1 MFSVDRQSFQS
12 LSALALFT
20 FAFLGSEFFF
30 DSRIGLLISA
40 EGVVGAQAMILGASV
55 VGFLAYAPISK
66 LAGGRRAL
74 RAVEAIG
81 AIAALVTIAVAESAL
96 AMQIAGCIGFFLL
109 GSLGAEAHWSM
120 ARAFEGSPSLAKGAG
135 AAYAAGILLQFLSN
149 QFVPAGM
156 ADAAV
161 LCVGIAALA
170 VFAAAGERDDE
181 SAGQKGNRATCEHA
195 GGAVA
200 TESSG
205 QISRQEQSIR
215 ASLVALTKKA
225 RPEQADA
232 GSPDRVGRPNQT
244 ARLEHTTGM
253 QQPDQANRSGQANAS
268 APQQTT
274 PGGAKNAI
282 RAVWLLALV
291 VLLACMFSTL
301 DNVVTLANAQGSI
314 SVETWPRLFLAASG
328 LAAGVLFDIRE
339 RRYMGFIMFAV
350 TVLSTISILAVEAGA
365 SPVIGLI
372 VFYLSSGFFVTFF
385 TTTFLQLAPRM
396 RTPQLWAGMGRAAN
410 NLCAFTVSGVSMML
424 TQSSIAAVMIASLI
438 LFVLVSVAFVGA
450 GLFRLPSTVGERE
463 AIQAGLAAAAA
474 PTLEEVQAE
483 FVSRSGLTPREE
495 EVLRA
500 VTADERPLKQVAD
513 DLGISLRMVQRHL
526 TSIYSKTDTQT
537 RAGLTRAF
545 FGK

>member
-1 MFSVDRQSFQS
+1 MFSVDKQSFQS

-30 DSRIGLLISA
+30 DSRIGLFISA

-55 VGFLAYAPISK
+55 IGFLAYAPISK

-74 RAVEAIG
+74 RAVEAVG
-81 AIAALVTIAVAESAL
+81 AIAALVTIAVVESAL
-96 AMQIAGCIGFFLL
+96 AMQIAGCIAFFLL

-161 LCVGIAALA
+161 LCVGVTALA
-170 VFAAAGERDDE
+170 VFTATGERDEE
-181 SAGQKGNRATCEHA
+181 SAGQKANEPATPK
-195 GGAVA
+195 
-200 TESSG
+200 SS
-205 QISRQEQSIR
+205 
-215 ASLVALTKKA
+215 
-225 RPEQADA
+225 EQAAA
-232 GSPDRVGRPNQT
+232 GS
-244 ARLEHTTGM
+244 
-253 QQPDQANRSGQANAS
+253 
-268 APQQTT
+268 PQQTT
-274 PGGAKNAI
+274 PGGAKTAI
-282 RAVWLLALV
+282 RAVWLLSLV

-424 TQSSIAAVMIASLI
+424 TQSGIAAVMIASLI

-450 GLFRLPSTVGERE
+450 GLFRLPSTVRERE
-463 AIQAGLAAAAA
+463 AIETGLAAAAA
-474 PTLEEVQAE
+474 PTPEEVQAE
-483 FVSRSGLTPREE
+483 FISRSGLTPREE

>member
-30 DSRIGLLISA
+30 DSRIGLFTSA

-66 LAGGRRAL
+66 LAGGQRAL
-74 RAVEAIG
+74 RAVEAVG
-81 AIAALVTIAVAESAL
+81 AIAALVAIAATESAL
-96 AMQIAGCIGFFLL
+96 AMQIAGCIAFFLL

-120 ARAFEGSPSLAKGAG
+120 ARAFEGSSSLAKGAG
-135 AAYAAGILLQFLSN
+135 AAYAAGILLQFASN
-149 QFVPAGM
+149 QFVPGGM
-156 ADAAV
+156 RDAAV
-161 LCVGIAALA
+161 LCIGVTALA
-170 VFAAAGERDDE
+170 VFAAAGEHDGE
-181 SAGQKGNRATCEHA
+181 SAGQKGDGTTGEHA
-195 GGAVA
+195 GGAAA
-200 TESSG
+200 TKPSG
-205 QISRQEQSIR
+205 QITHQEQAGAGCPEQANR
-215 ASLVALTKKA
+215 ASQTAA
-225 RPEQADA
+225 GSSQQIDRPEQAAA
-232 GSPDRVGRPNQT
+232 GFQRQ
-244 ARLEHTTGM
+244 
-253 QQPDQANRSGQANAS
+253 S
-268 APQQTT
+268 A

-410 NLCAFTVSGVSMML
+410 SLCAFTVSGVSMML
-424 TQSSIAAVMIASLI
+424 TQSGIAAVMIASLI

-450 GLFRLPSTVGERE
+450 GLFRLPSTVRERE
-463 AIQAGLAAAAA
+463 AIETGLAAAAA
-474 PTLEEVQAE
+474 PTPEEVQAE
-483 FVSRSGLTPREE
+483 FISRSGLTPREE

-526 TSIYSKTDTQT
+526 TNIYSKTDTQT

>member
-1 MFSVDRQSFQS
+1 MLSVDKQSLQS

-74 RAVEAIG
+74 RAVEAVG

-96 AMQIAGCIGFFLL
+96 AMQIAGCITFFLL

-161 LCVGIAALA
+161 LCVGVAALA
-170 VFAAAGERDDE
+170 VFAAAGEHDGE
-181 SAGQKGNRATCEHA
+181 SAGQAA
-195 GGAVA
+195 AD
-200 TESSG
+200 SSQ
-205 QISRQEQSIR
+205 QI
-215 ASLVALTKKA
+215 
-225 RPEQADA
+225 
-232 GSPDRVGRPNQT
+232 
-244 ARLEHTTGM
+244 
-253 QQPDQANRSGQANAS
+253 
-268 APQQTT
+268 T
-274 PGGAKNAI
+274 PGGAKTAI

-372 VFYLSSGFFVTFF
+372 VFYVSSGFFVTFF

-424 TQSSIAAVMIASLI
+424 TQSGIAAVMIASLI

-474 PTLEEVQAE
+474 PTPEEVQAE
-483 FVSRSGLTPREE
+483 FISRSGLTPREE

-526 TSIYSKTDTQT
+526 TNIYSKTDTQT

>member
-1 MFSVDRQSFQS
+1 MFSVDRKSFQS

-55 VGFLAYAPISK
+55 VGFLSYAPISK

-74 RAVEAIG
+74 RAVEAVG
-81 AIAALVTIAVAESAL
+81 AIAALVTIAAAESAL
-96 AMQIAGCIGFFLL
+96 AMQIAGCITFFLL

-149 QFVPAGM
+149 QFVPAGI
-156 ADAAV
+156 AGAAV
-161 LCVGIAALA
+161 LCVGVAALA
-170 VFAAAGERDDE
+170 VFAAAGECNDE
-181 SAGQKGNRATCEHA
+181 TAGQAA
-195 GGAVA
+195 AD
-200 TESSG
+200 SS
-205 QISRQEQSIR
+205 QQS
-215 ASLVALTKKA
+215 A
-225 RPEQADA
+225 
-232 GSPDRVGRPNQT
+232 
-244 ARLEHTTGM
+244 
-253 QQPDQANRSGQANAS
+253 
-268 APQQTT
+268 
-274 PGGAKNAI
+274 PGGAKTAI

-301 DNVVTLANAQGSI
+301 DNVATLANAQGSI

-328 LAAGVLFDIRE
+328 LAAGVLFDIHE

-372 VFYLSSGFFVTFF
+372 VFYVSSGFFVTFF
-385 TTTFLQLAPRM
+385 TATFLQLAPRM

-424 TQSSIAAVMIASLI
+424 TQSGIAAVMIASLI

-483 FVSRSGLTPREE
+483 FISRSGLTPREE

>member
-1 MFSVDRQSFQS
+1 MFSVDRKSFQS

-55 VGFLAYAPISK
+55 VGFLSYAPISK

-74 RAVEAIG
+74 RAVEAVG
-81 AIAALVTIAVAESAL
+81 AIAALVTIAAAESAL
-96 AMQIAGCIGFFLL
+96 AMQIAGCITFFLL

-149 QFVPAGM
+149 QFVPASM

-161 LCVGIAALA
+161 LCVGVAALA
-170 VFAAAGERDDE
+170 VFAAAGECNDE
-181 SAGQKGNRATCEHA
+181 TAGQAA
-195 GGAVA
+195 AD
-200 TESSG
+200 SS
-205 QISRQEQSIR
+205 QQS
-215 ASLVALTKKA
+215 A
-225 RPEQADA
+225 
-232 GSPDRVGRPNQT
+232 
-244 ARLEHTTGM
+244 
-253 QQPDQANRSGQANAS
+253 
-268 APQQTT
+268 
-274 PGGAKNAI
+274 PGGAKTAI

-339 RRYMGFIMFAV
+339 RRYTGFIMFAV

-372 VFYLSSGFFVTFF
+372 VFYVSSGFFVTFF

-424 TQSSIAAVMIASLI
+424 TQSGIAAVMIASLI
-438 LFVLVSVAFVGA
+438 LLVLVSVAFIGA

-474 PTLEEVQAE
+474 PTPEEVQAE
-483 FVSRSGLTPREE
+483 FISRSGLTPREE

>member
-74 RAVEAIG
+74 RAVEAVG

-96 AMQIAGCIGFFLL
+96 AMQIAGCIAFFLL

-161 LCVGIAALA
+161 LCVGVAALA
-170 VFAAAGERDDE
+170 VFAAAGEHDGE
-181 SAGQKGNRATCEHA
+181 SAGQAA
-195 GGAVA
+195 AD
-200 TESSG
+200 SSQ
-205 QISRQEQSIR
+205 QI
-215 ASLVALTKKA
+215 
-225 RPEQADA
+225 
-232 GSPDRVGRPNQT
+232 
-244 ARLEHTTGM
+244 
-253 QQPDQANRSGQANAS
+253 
-268 APQQTT
+268 T
-274 PGGAKNAI
+274 PGGAKTAI

-372 VFYLSSGFFVTFF
+372 VFYVSSGFFVTFF

-396 RTPQLWAGMGRAAN
+396 HTPQLWAGMGRAAN

-424 TQSSIAAVMIASLI
+424 TQSGIAAVMIASLI
-438 LFVLVSVAFVGA
+438 LFVLVSVAFIGA

-474 PTLEEVQAE
+474 PTLEEVQAR
-483 FVSRSGLTPREE
+483 FISRSGLTPREE

-513 DLGISLRMVQRHL
+513 DLGISLRMVQHHL

>member
-30 DSRIGLLISA
+30 DSQIGLLISA

-74 RAVEAIG
+74 RAVEAVG
-81 AIAALVTIAVAESAL
+81 AIAALVTITVVESAL
-96 AMQIAGCIGFFLL
+96 AMQIAGCIAFFLL
-109 GSLGAEAHWSM
+109 GSLGAGTHWSM

-156 ADAAV
+156 ASAAV
-161 LCVGIAALA
+161 LCVSVAALA
-170 VFAAAGERDDE
+170 VFAAAGERDGE
-181 SAGQKGNRATCEHA
+181 SAGQESDGTTGEHTGGTAATK
-195 GGAVA
+195 
-200 TESSG
+200 SSR
-205 QISRQEQSIR
+205 QITRQEQSIR
-215 ASLVALTKKA
+215 ASLAALTKKA

-232 GSPDRVGRPNQT
+232 GSSR
-244 ARLEHTTGM
+244 
-253 QQPDQANRSGQANAS
+253 QAA
-268 APQQTT
+268 
-274 PGGAKNAI
+274 PGGAKTAI
-282 RAVWLLALV
+282 RAVWLFSLV

-424 TQSSIAAVMIASLI
+424 TQLGIAAVMIASLI

-463 AIQAGLAAAAA
+463 AIRAGLAAAAA

-483 FVSRSGLTPREE
+483 FISRSGLTPREE

-526 TSIYSKTDTQT
+526 TNIYSKTDTQT

>member
-20 FAFLGSEFFF
+20 FVFLGSEFFF

-55 VGFLAYAPISK
+55 VGFLAYALISK

-74 RAVEAIG
+74 RVVEAVG
-81 AIAALVTIAVAESAL
+81 AIATLVTIAVAESAF
-96 AMQIAGCIGFFLL
+96 AMQIAGCIAFFLL

-149 QFVPAGM
+149 RFVPAGM

-161 LCVGIAALA
+161 LCVGVAALA
-170 VFAAAGERDDE
+170 VFAAAGERDGE
-181 SAGQKGNRATCEHA
+181 SAGQAA
-195 GGAVA
+195 AD
-200 TESSG
+200 SS
-205 QISRQEQSIR
+205 QQS
-215 ASLVALTKKA
+215 A
-225 RPEQADA
+225 
-232 GSPDRVGRPNQT
+232 
-244 ARLEHTTGM
+244 
-253 QQPDQANRSGQANAS
+253 
-268 APQQTT
+268 
-274 PGGAKNAI
+274 PGGAKTAI

-328 LAAGVLFDIRE
+328 LAAGALFDIRE

-372 VFYLSSGFFVTFF
+372 VFYVSSGFFVTFF

-424 TQSSIAAVMIASLI
+424 TQSGIAAVMIASLI
-438 LFVLVSVAFVGA
+438 LFVLVSVAFIGA

-474 PTLEEVQAE
+474 PTPEEVQAE
-483 FVSRSGLTPREE
+483 FISRSGLTPREE

>member
-1 MFSVDRQSFQS
+1 MFSVDRKSFQS

-55 VGFLAYAPISK
+55 VGFLSYAPISK

-74 RAVEAIG
+74 RAVEAVG
-81 AIAALVTIAVAESAL
+81 AIAALVTIAAAESAL
-96 AMQIAGCIGFFLL
+96 AMQIAGCITFFLL

-149 QFVPAGM
+149 QFVPASM

-161 LCVGIAALA
+161 LCVGVAALA
-170 VFAAAGERDDE
+170 VFAAAGECNDE
-181 SAGQKGNRATCEHA
+181 TAGQAA
-195 GGAVA
+195 AD
-200 TESSG
+200 SS
-205 QISRQEQSIR
+205 QQS
-215 ASLVALTKKA
+215 A
-225 RPEQADA
+225 
-232 GSPDRVGRPNQT
+232 
-244 ARLEHTTGM
+244 
-253 QQPDQANRSGQANAS
+253 
-268 APQQTT
+268 
-274 PGGAKNAI
+274 PGGAKTAI

-372 VFYLSSGFFVTFF
+372 VFYVSSGFFVTFF

-424 TQSSIAAVMIASLI
+424 TQSGIAAVMIASLI
-438 LFVLVSVAFVGA
+438 LFVLVSVAFIGA

-474 PTLEEVQAE
+474 PTPEEVQAE
-483 FVSRSGLTPREE
+483 FISRSGLTPREE

>member
-1 MFSVDRQSFQS
+1 MFLVDRQSFQS

-55 VGFLAYAPISK
+55 VGFLAYALISK

-74 RAVEAIG
+74 RAVEAVG
-81 AIAALVTIAVAESAL
+81 AIAALVTIAAAESAL
-96 AMQIAGCIGFFLL
+96 AMQIAGCIAFFLL

-149 QFVPAGM
+149 QFVPAGI
-156 ADAAV
+156 AGAAV

-170 VFAAAGERDDE
+170 VFAAAGEHDDE
-181 SAGQKGNRATCEHA
+181 TASQAAADSSQQSA
-195 GGAVA
+195 
-200 TESSG
+200 
-205 QISRQEQSIR
+205 
-215 ASLVALTKKA
+215 
-225 RPEQADA
+225 
-232 GSPDRVGRPNQT
+232 
-244 ARLEHTTGM
+244 
-253 QQPDQANRSGQANAS
+253 
-268 APQQTT
+268 
-274 PGGAKNAI
+274 PGGAKTAI

-328 LAAGVLFDIRE
+328 LAAGALFDIRE

-410 NLCAFTVSGVSMML
+410 NLCAFTVSGVSVML
-424 TQSSIAAVMIASLI
+424 TQSGIAAVMIASLI

-474 PTLEEVQAE
+474 PTPEEVQAE
-483 FVSRSGLTPREE
+483 FISRSGLTPREE

-526 TSIYSKTDTQT
+526 TNIYSKTDTQT

>member
-1 MFSVDRQSFQS
+1 MFSVDRKSFQS

-30 DSRIGLLISA
+30 DSRIGLLISV

-55 VGFLAYAPISK
+55 VGFLSYAPISK

-74 RAVEAIG
+74 RAVEAVG
-81 AIAALVTIAVAESAL
+81 AIAALVTIAAAESAL
-96 AMQIAGCIGFFLL
+96 AMQIAGCITFFLL

-149 QFVPAGM
+149 QFVPASM

-161 LCVGIAALA
+161 LCVGVAALA
-170 VFAAAGERDDE
+170 VFAAAGECNDE
-181 SAGQKGNRATCEHA
+181 TASQAAADSSQQSA
-195 GGAVA
+195 
-200 TESSG
+200 
-205 QISRQEQSIR
+205 
-215 ASLVALTKKA
+215 
-225 RPEQADA
+225 
-232 GSPDRVGRPNQT
+232 
-244 ARLEHTTGM
+244 
-253 QQPDQANRSGQANAS
+253 
-268 APQQTT
+268 
-274 PGGAKNAI
+274 PGGAKTAI

-350 TVLSTISILAVEAGA
+350 TVLSTISILAVEVGA

-372 VFYLSSGFFVTFF
+372 VFYVSSGFFVTFF

-424 TQSSIAAVMIASLI
+424 TQSGIAAVMIASLI
-438 LFVLVSVAFVGA
+438 LFVLVSVAFIGA

-474 PTLEEVQAE
+474 PTPEEVQAE
-483 FVSRSGLTPREE
+483 FISRSGLTPREE

>member
-1 MFSVDRQSFQS
+1 MFSVDRKSFQS

-55 VGFLAYAPISK
+55 VGFLSYAPISK

-74 RAVEAIG
+74 RAVEAVG
-81 AIAALVTIAVAESAL
+81 AIAALVTIAAAESAL
-96 AMQIAGCIGFFLL
+96 AMQIAGCITFFLL

-149 QFVPAGM
+149 QFVPASM

-161 LCVGIAALA
+161 LCVGVAALA
-170 VFAAAGERDDE
+170 VFAAAGECNDE
-181 SAGQKGNRATCEHA
+181 TAGQAA
-195 GGAVA
+195 AD
-200 TESSG
+200 SL
-205 QISRQEQSIR
+205 QQS
-215 ASLVALTKKA
+215 A
-225 RPEQADA
+225 
-232 GSPDRVGRPNQT
+232 
-244 ARLEHTTGM
+244 
-253 QQPDQANRSGQANAS
+253 
-268 APQQTT
+268 
-274 PGGAKNAI
+274 PGGAKTAI

-372 VFYLSSGFFVTFF
+372 VFYVSSGFFVTFF

-424 TQSSIAAVMIASLI
+424 TQSGIAAVMIASLI
-438 LFVLVSVAFVGA
+438 LFVLVSVAFIGA

-474 PTLEEVQAE
+474 PTPEEVQAE
-483 FVSRSGLTPREE
+483 FISRSGLTPREE

>member
-1 MFSVDRQSFQS
+1 M
-12 LSALALFT
+12 T
-20 FAFLGSEFFF
+20 
-30 DSRIGLLISA
+30 
-40 EGVVGAQAMILGASV
+40 
-55 VGFLAYAPISK
+55 SK
-66 LAGGRRAL
+66 
-74 RAVEAIG
+74 
-81 AIAALVTIAVAESAL
+81 
-96 AMQIAGCIGFFLL
+96 
-109 GSLGAEAHWSM
+109 
-120 ARAFEGSPSLAKGAG
+120 P
-135 AAYAAGILLQFLSN
+135 
-149 QFVPAGM
+149 
-156 ADAAV
+156 
-161 LCVGIAALA
+161 
-170 VFAAAGERDDE
+170 
-181 SAGQKGNRATCEHA
+181 
-195 GGAVA
+195 
-200 TESSG
+200 SG
-205 QISRQEQSIR
+205 QITDQEQATRLDKIR
-215 ASLVALTKKA
+215 LERAN
-225 RPEQADA
+225 A
-232 GSPDRVGRPNQT
+232 GS
-244 ARLEHTTGM
+244 
-253 QQPDQANRSGQANAS
+253 PDQANRPSTAAANSPRQS
-268 APQQTT
+268 A
-274 PGGAKNAI
+274 PGGAKTAI

-328 LAAGVLFDIRE
+328 LAAGALFDIRE

-410 NLCAFTVSGVSMML
+410 NLCAFTVSGASMML
-424 TQSSIAAVMIASLI
+424 TQSGIAAVMIASLI

-463 AIQAGLAAAAA
+463 AIEAGLAAAAA
-474 PTLEEVQAE
+474 PTLEEIQAE
-483 FVSRSGLTPREE
+483 FITRSGLTPREE

-526 TSIYSKTDTQT
+526 TNIYSKTDTQT

>member
-1 MFSVDRQSFQS
+1 
-12 LSALALFT
+12 
-20 FAFLGSEFFF
+20 
-30 DSRIGLLISA
+30 
-40 EGVVGAQAMILGASV
+40 
-55 VGFLAYAPISK
+55 
-66 LAGGRRAL
+66 
-74 RAVEAIG
+74 
-81 AIAALVTIAVAESAL
+81 
-96 AMQIAGCIGFFLL
+96 MQIAGCIAFFLL

-156 ADAAV
+156 AGAAV
-161 LCVGIAALA
+161 LCVGVAALA
-170 VFAAAGERDDE
+170 VFAAAGERDGE
-181 SAGQKGNRATCEHA
+181 SAGQKSDGTAGEHA
-195 GGAVA
+195 GGTAA
-200 TESSG
+200 TKSSRR
-205 QISRQEQSIR
+205 ITRQEQSIR
-215 ASLVALTKKA
+215 ASLAALTKTG
-225 RPEQADA
+225 RSEQAAAD
-232 GSPDRVGRPNQT
+232 SS
-244 ARLEHTTGM
+244 
-253 QQPDQANRSGQANAS
+253 QQS
-268 APQQTT
+268 A
-274 PGGAKNAI
+274 PGGAKTAI

-372 VFYLSSGFFVTFF
+372 VFYVSSGFFVAFF

-396 RTPQLWAGMGRAAN
+396 HTPQLWAGMGRAAN

-424 TQSSIAAVMIASLI
+424 TQSGIAAVMIASLI

-463 AIQAGLAAAAA
+463 AIQAGLVAAAA

-483 FVSRSGLTPREE
+483 FISQSGLTPREE

-513 DLGISLRMVQRHL
+513 DLGVSLRMVQRHL

>member
-30 DSRIGLLISA
+30 DSQIGLFISA

-74 RAVEAIG
+74 RAVEAVG
-81 AIAALVTIAVAESAL
+81 AIAALVTITVAESAL
-96 AMQIAGCIGFFLL
+96 AMQITGCIAFFLL

-161 LCVGIAALA
+161 LCVGVAALA
-170 VFAAAGERDDE
+170 VFAAAGERDGE
-181 SAGQKGNRATCEHA
+181 SAGQKCDKTPGEHA
-195 GGAVA
+195 GGPVA
-200 TESSG
+200 PESSG
-205 QISRQEQSIR
+205 RI
-215 ASLVALTKKA
+215 T

-232 GSPDRVGRPNQT
+232 GSSRQAAPDSVKT
-244 ARLEHTTGM
+244 ATC
-253 QQPDQANRSGQANAS
+253 
-268 APQQTT
+268 
-274 PGGAKNAI
+274 
-282 RAVWLLALV
+282 AVWLLALV

-328 LAAGVLFDIRE
+328 LAAGALFDIRE

-385 TTTFLQLAPRM
+385 TTTFLQLAPHM

-424 TQSSIAAVMIASLI
+424 TQSGIAAVMIASLI

-450 GLFRLPSTVGERE
+450 ELFRLPSTVGERE
-463 AIQAGLAAAAA
+463 AIKAGLAAAAA
-474 PTLEEVQAE
+474 PTLEEMQAE
-483 FVSRSGLTPREE
+483 FISRSGLTPREE

-526 TSIYSKTDTQT
+526 TCIYSKTDTQT

>member
-30 DSRIGLLISA
+30 DSRIGLIVSA

-55 VGFLAYAPISK
+55 VGFLAYALISK

-74 RAVEAIG
+74 RAIEAAG
-81 AIAALVTIAVAESAL
+81 AIAALVSIALTENAF
-96 AMQIAGCIGFFLL
+96 AMQIAGCIAFFLL

-161 LCVGIAALA
+161 LCVGVAALA
-170 VFAAAGERDDE
+170 VFAAAGEQSCE
-181 SAGQKGNRATCEHA
+181 SAGQKQQAT
-195 GGAVA
+195 
-200 TESSG
+200 
-205 QISRQEQSIR
+205 
-215 ASLVALTKKA
+215 
-225 RPEQADA
+225 
-232 GSPDRVGRPNQT
+232 PD
-244 ARLEHTTGM
+244 
-253 QQPDQANRSGQANAS
+253 
-268 APQQTT
+268 
-274 PGGAKNAI
+274 GAKPAI

-424 TQSSIAAVMIASLI
+424 TQSGIAAVMIASLI
-438 LFVLVSVAFVGA
+438 LFVLVSAAFVGA

-463 AIQAGLAAAAA
+463 AIKAGLAAAAA
-474 PTLEEVQAE
+474 PTLEEMQAE
-483 FVSRSGLTPREE
+483 FISRSGLTPREE

>member
-1 MFSVDRQSFQS
+1 
-12 LSALALFT
+12 
-20 FAFLGSEFFF
+20 
-30 DSRIGLLISA
+30 
-40 EGVVGAQAMILGASV
+40 
-55 VGFLAYAPISK
+55 
-66 LAGGRRAL
+66 
-74 RAVEAIG
+74 
-81 AIAALVTIAVAESAL
+81 
-96 AMQIAGCIGFFLL
+96 
-109 GSLGAEAHWSM
+109 
-120 ARAFEGSPSLAKGAG
+120 
-135 AAYAAGILLQFLSN
+135 
-149 QFVPAGM
+149 
-156 ADAAV
+156 
-161 LCVGIAALA
+161 
-170 VFAAAGERDDE
+170 
-181 SAGQKGNRATCEHA
+181 
-195 GGAVA
+195 
-200 TESSG
+200 
-205 QISRQEQSIR
+205 
-215 ASLVALTKKA
+215 
-225 RPEQADA
+225 
-232 GSPDRVGRPNQT
+232 
-244 ARLEHTTGM
+244 
-253 QQPDQANRSGQANAS
+253 
-268 APQQTT
+268 
-274 PGGAKNAI
+274 
-282 RAVWLLALV
+282 
-291 VLLACMFSTL
+291 MFSTL

-314 SVETWPRLFLAASG
+314 SVETWPRLFLATSG

-372 VFYLSSGFFVTFF
+372 VFYVSSGFFVTFF

-424 TQSSIAAVMIASLI
+424 TQSGIAAVMIASLI

-483 FVSRSGLTPREE
+483 FISRSGLTPREE

>member
-1 MFSVDRQSFQS
+1 MFSVDKQSLQS

-74 RAVEAIG
+74 RAVEAVG

-96 AMQIAGCIGFFLL
+96 AMQIAGCITFFLL

-161 LCVGIAALA
+161 LCVGVAALA
-170 VFAAAGERDDE
+170 VFAAAGEHDGE
-181 SAGQKGNRATCEHA
+181 SAGQAA
-195 GGAVA
+195 AD
-200 TESSG
+200 SSQ
-205 QISRQEQSIR
+205 QI
-215 ASLVALTKKA
+215 
-225 RPEQADA
+225 
-232 GSPDRVGRPNQT
+232 
-244 ARLEHTTGM
+244 
-253 QQPDQANRSGQANAS
+253 
-268 APQQTT
+268 T
-274 PGGAKNAI
+274 PGGAKTAI

-372 VFYLSSGFFVTFF
+372 VFYVSSGFFVTFF

-424 TQSSIAAVMIASLI
+424 TQSGIAAVMIASLI

-474 PTLEEVQAE
+474 PTPEEVQAE
-483 FVSRSGLTPREE
+483 FISRSGLTPREE

>member
-1 MFSVDRQSFQS
+1 MFSADRQSFQS

-30 DSRIGLLISA
+30 DSRIGLFISA

-74 RAVEAIG
+74 RAVEAVG
-81 AIAALVTIAVAESAL
+81 AIAALVTIAVAESAF
-96 AMQIAGCIGFFLL
+96 AMQIAGCIAFFLL
-109 GSLGAEAHWSM
+109 GSLGTEAHWSM

-156 ADAAV
+156 VDAAV
-161 LCVGIAALA
+161 LCVGVAALA
-170 VFAAAGERDDE
+170 VLAAAGECNDE
-181 SAGQKGNRATCEHA
+181 TAGQAA
-195 GGAVA
+195 AD
-200 TESSG
+200 SS
-205 QISRQEQSIR
+205 QQS
-215 ASLVALTKKA
+215 A
-225 RPEQADA
+225 
-232 GSPDRVGRPNQT
+232 
-244 ARLEHTTGM
+244 
-253 QQPDQANRSGQANAS
+253 
-268 APQQTT
+268 
-274 PGGAKNAI
+274 PGGAKTAI

-372 VFYLSSGFFVTFF
+372 VFYVSSGFFVTFF

-424 TQSSIAAVMIASLI
+424 TQSGIAAVMIASLI
-438 LFVLVSVAFVGA
+438 LFVLVSVAFIGA

-474 PTLEEVQAE
+474 PTPEEVQAE
-483 FVSRSGLTPREE
+483 FISRSGLTPREE

>member
-1 MFSVDRQSFQS
+1 MFSVDRKSFQS

-55 VGFLAYAPISK
+55 VGFLSYAPISK

-74 RAVEAIG
+74 RAVEAVG
-81 AIAALVTIAVAESAL
+81 AIAALVTIAAAESAL
-96 AMQIAGCIGFFLL
+96 AMQIAGCITFFLL
-109 GSLGAEAHWSM
+109 GSLGAEANWSM

-149 QFVPAGM
+149 QFVPASM

-161 LCVGIAALA
+161 LCVGVATLA
-170 VFAAAGERDDE
+170 VFAAAGECNDE
-181 SAGQKGNRATCEHA
+181 TAGQAA
-195 GGAVA
+195 AD
-200 TESSG
+200 SS
-205 QISRQEQSIR
+205 QQS
-215 ASLVALTKKA
+215 A
-225 RPEQADA
+225 
-232 GSPDRVGRPNQT
+232 
-244 ARLEHTTGM
+244 
-253 QQPDQANRSGQANAS
+253 
-268 APQQTT
+268 
-274 PGGAKNAI
+274 PGGAKTAI

-372 VFYLSSGFFVTFF
+372 VFYVSSGFFVTFF

-424 TQSSIAAVMIASLI
+424 TQSGIAAVMIASLI
-438 LFVLVSVAFVGA
+438 LFVLVSVAFIGA

-474 PTLEEVQAE
+474 PTPEEVQAE
-483 FVSRSGLTPREE
+483 FISRSGLTPREE

>member
-1 MFSVDRQSFQS
+1 MFSVDRKSFQS

-55 VGFLAYAPISK
+55 VGFLSYAPISK

-74 RAVEAIG
+74 RAVEAVG
-81 AIAALVTIAVAESAL
+81 AIAALVTIAAAESAL
-96 AMQIAGCIGFFLL
+96 AMQIAGCITFFLL

-149 QFVPAGM
+149 QFVPASM

-161 LCVGIAALA
+161 LCVGVAALA
-170 VFAAAGERDDE
+170 VFAAAGECNDE
-181 SAGQKGNRATCEHA
+181 TAGQAA
-195 GGAVA
+195 AD
-200 TESSG
+200 SS
-205 QISRQEQSIR
+205 QQS
-215 ASLVALTKKA
+215 A
-225 RPEQADA
+225 
-232 GSPDRVGRPNQT
+232 
-244 ARLEHTTGM
+244 
-253 QQPDQANRSGQANAS
+253 
-268 APQQTT
+268 
-274 PGGAKNAI
+274 PGGAKTAI

-339 RRYMGFIMFAV
+339 RRYTGFIMFAV

-372 VFYLSSGFFVTFF
+372 VFYVSSGFFVTFF

-424 TQSSIAAVMIASLI
+424 TQSGIAAVMIASLI

-474 PTLEEVQAE
+474 PTPEEVQAE
-483 FVSRSGLTPREE
+483 FISRSGLTPREE

>member
-1 MFSVDRQSFQS
+1 MFSVDKQSFQS

-30 DSRIGLLISA
+30 DSRIGLFISA
-40 EGVVGAQAMILGASV
+40 EGVVGAQAMILGTSV
-55 VGFLAYAPISK
+55 IGFLAYALISK

-74 RAVEAIG
+74 RTVEAAG
-81 AIAALVTIAVAESAL
+81 AIAALLTIAVAESAI
-96 AMQIAGCIGFFLL
+96 AMQIAGCIAFFLL

-161 LCVGIAALA
+161 LCVGVTALA
-170 VFAAAGERDDE
+170 VFTATGERDEE
-181 SAGQKGNRATCEHA
+181 SAGQKANEPATPK
-195 GGAVA
+195 
-200 TESSG
+200 SS
-205 QISRQEQSIR
+205 
-215 ASLVALTKKA
+215 
-225 RPEQADA
+225 EQAAA
-232 GSPDRVGRPNQT
+232 GS
-244 ARLEHTTGM
+244 
-253 QQPDQANRSGQANAS
+253 
-268 APQQTT
+268 PQQTT

-424 TQSSIAAVMIASLI
+424 TQSGIAAVMIASLI

-450 GLFRLPSTVGERE
+450 GLFRLPSTVRERE
-463 AIQAGLAAAAA
+463 AIETGLAAAAA
-474 PTLEEVQAE
+474 PTPEEVQAE
-483 FVSRSGLTPREE
+483 FISRSGLTPREE

-526 TSIYSKTDTQT
+526 TNIYSKTDTQT

>member
-74 RAVEAIG
+74 RAVEAVG

-96 AMQIAGCIGFFLL
+96 AMQIAGCIAFFLL

-161 LCVGIAALA
+161 LCVGVAALA

-181 SAGQKGNRATCEHA
+181 SAGQAA
-195 GGAVA
+195 AD
-200 TESSG
+200 SS
-205 QISRQEQSIR
+205 QQS
-215 ASLVALTKKA
+215 A
-225 RPEQADA
+225 
-232 GSPDRVGRPNQT
+232 
-244 ARLEHTTGM
+244 
-253 QQPDQANRSGQANAS
+253 
-268 APQQTT
+268 
-274 PGGAKNAI
+274 PGGAKTAI

-372 VFYLSSGFFVTFF
+372 VFYVSSGFFVTFF

-424 TQSSIAAVMIASLI
+424 TQSGIAAVMIASLI
-438 LFVLVSVAFVGA
+438 LFVLVSVAFIGA

-474 PTLEEVQAE
+474 PTPEEVQAE
-483 FVSRSGLTPREE
+483 FISRSGLTPREE

-526 TSIYSKTDTQT
+526 TSIYSKTNTQT

>member
-30 DSRIGLLISA
+30 DSQIGLFISA

-66 LAGGRRAL
+66 LAGARRAL
-74 RAVEAIG
+74 RAVEAVG
-81 AIAALVTIAVAESAL
+81 AITALVTIAAAESAL
-96 AMQIAGCIGFFLL
+96 AMQIAGCIAFFLL

-120 ARAFEGSPSLAKGAG
+120 AHAFEGSPSLAKGAG
-135 AAYAAGILLQFLSN
+135 AAYAVGILLQFLSN

-161 LCVGIAALA
+161 LCVGVAALA
-170 VFAAAGERDDE
+170 VFAAAGECGE
-181 SAGQKGNRATCEHA
+181 ETAGQKSDGTTGEHA
-195 GGAVA
+195 GGPVA

-205 QISRQEQSIR
+205 QITRQEQSIR
-215 ASLVALTKKA
+215 TSLAALTKMG
-225 RPEQADA
+225 RPEQAAAD
-232 GSPDRVGRPNQT
+232 S
-244 ARLEHTTGM
+244 
-253 QQPDQANRSGQANAS
+253 
-268 APQQTT
+268 PQQSA
-274 PGGAKNAI
+274 PGGAKTAI

-483 FVSRSGLTPREE
+483 FISRSGLTPREE

>member
-55 VGFLAYAPISK
+55 VGFLAYALMAK
-66 LAGGRRAL
+66 VAGGRRAL
-74 RAVEAIG
+74 RAVEAVG
-81 AIAALVTIAVAESAL
+81 AIAALVTIAATESAL
-96 AMQIAGCIGFFLL
+96 AMQIAGCIAFFLL

-120 ARAFEGSPSLAKGAG
+120 ARTFEGSPSLAKGAG

-149 QFVPAGM
+149 QFVPAGI

-161 LCVGIAALA
+161 LCVGVAALA

-181 SAGQKGNRATCEHA
+181 IAGQKGDTTTGEHA
-195 GGAVA
+195 GGTAA
-200 TESSG
+200 TKSSG
-205 QISRQEQSIR
+205 QITRQEQSIR
-215 ASLVALTKKA
+215 ASLAALTKKA
-225 RPEQADA
+225 HPEQTDT
-232 GSPDRVGRPNQT
+232 GS
-244 ARLEHTTGM
+244 
-253 QQPDQANRSGQANAS
+253 QQS
-268 APQQTT
+268 A
-274 PGGAKNAI
+274 PGGAKTAI

-328 LAAGVLFDIRE
+328 LAAGMLFDIRE

-372 VFYLSSGFFVTFF
+372 VFYVSSGFFVTFF

-483 FVSRSGLTPREE
+483 FISRNGLTPREE

>member
-30 DSRIGLLISA
+30 DSRIGLFISA

-74 RAVEAIG
+74 RAAEAVG

-96 AMQIAGCIGFFLL
+96 AMQITGCIAFFLL
-109 GSLGAEAHWSM
+109 GNLGAEAHWGM
-120 ARAFEGSPSLAKGAG
+120 AHAFEGSPSLAKGAG

-161 LCVGIAALA
+161 LCVGVAALA
-170 VFAAAGERDDE
+170 VFAAAGERDGE
-181 SAGQKGNRATCEHA
+181 SAGQKCDKTPGEHA
-195 GGAVA
+195 GGPVA
-200 TESSG
+200 PESSER
-205 QISRQEQSIR
+205 I
-215 ASLVALTKKA
+215 T

-232 GSPDRVGRPNQT
+232 GSSRQAAPDSAKT
-244 ARLEHTTGM
+244 ATC
-253 QQPDQANRSGQANAS
+253 
-268 APQQTT
+268 
-274 PGGAKNAI
+274 
-282 RAVWLLALV
+282 AVWLLALV

-328 LAAGVLFDIRE
+328 LAAGALFDIRE

-424 TQSSIAAVMIASLI
+424 TQSGIAAVMIASLI

-483 FVSRSGLTPREE
+483 FISRSGLTPREE

>member
-1 MFSVDRQSFQS
+1 
-12 LSALALFT
+12 
-20 FAFLGSEFFF
+20 
-30 DSRIGLLISA
+30 
-40 EGVVGAQAMILGASV
+40 
-55 VGFLAYAPISK
+55 
-66 LAGGRRAL
+66 
-74 RAVEAIG
+74 
-81 AIAALVTIAVAESAL
+81 
-96 AMQIAGCIGFFLL
+96 
-109 GSLGAEAHWSM
+109 M

-156 ADAAV
+156 ANAAV
-161 LCVGIAALA
+161 LCVGVAALA
-170 VFAAAGERDDE
+170 AFAAAGERDGE
-181 SAGQKGNRATCEHA
+181 SAGQAA
-195 GGAVA
+195 AD
-200 TESSG
+200 SS
-205 QISRQEQSIR
+205 Q
-215 ASLVALTKKA
+215 
-225 RPEQADA
+225 QAA
-232 GSPDRVGRPNQT
+232 
-244 ARLEHTTGM
+244 
-253 QQPDQANRSGQANAS
+253 
-268 APQQTT
+268 
-274 PGGAKNAI
+274 PGGAKTAI

-424 TQSSIAAVMIASLI
+424 TQSGIATVMIASLI

-474 PTLEEVQAE
+474 PTPEEVQAE
-483 FVSRSGLTPREE
+483 FISRSGLTPREE

-526 TSIYSKTDTQT
+526 TNIYSKTDTQT

>member
-12 LSALALFT
+12 LFALALFT

-30 DSRIGLLISA
+30 DSRIGLFISA

-55 VGFLAYAPISK
+55 IGFLAYALMAK
-66 LAGGRRAL
+66 MAGGRRAL
-74 RAVEAIG
+74 RATEAVG
-81 AIAALVTIAVAESAL
+81 AIAALVTIAAAENAL
-96 AMQIAGCIGFFLL
+96 AMQIAGCIAFFLL

-149 QFVPAGM
+149 QFVPAGI

-161 LCVGIAALA
+161 LCIGVAALA
-170 VFAAAGERDDE
+170 VFAAAGERDSE
-181 SAGQKGNRATCEHA
+181 SAGQKCDKTPGEHA
-195 GGAVA
+195 GGPVA
-200 TESSG
+200 PESSG
-205 QISRQEQSIR
+205 RI
-215 ASLVALTKKA
+215 T

-232 GSPDRVGRPNQT
+232 GSSRQATPDS
-244 ARLEHTTGM
+244 AKTT
-253 QQPDQANRSGQANAS
+253 
-268 APQQTT
+268 TC
-274 PGGAKNAI
+274 
-282 RAVWLLALV
+282 AVWLLALV

-424 TQSSIAAVMIASLI
+424 TQSGIAAVMIVSLI

-450 GLFRLPSTVGERE
+450 GLFRLPSTDGERK

-474 PTLEEVQAE
+474 PTPEEMQAE
-483 FVSRSGLTPREE
+483 FISRSGLTPREE

-526 TSIYSKTDTQT
+526 TNIYSKTDTQT

>member
-1 MFSVDRQSFQS
+1 MFSVDRKSFQS

-66 LAGGRRAL
+66 LAGGRCAL
-74 RAVEAIG
+74 RAVEAVG
-81 AIAALVTIAVAESAL
+81 AIAALVTIAVAESTL
-96 AMQIAGCIGFFLL
+96 AMQIAGCIAFFLL

-149 QFVPAGM
+149 QFVPASM

-161 LCVGIAALA
+161 LCVGVAALA
-170 VFAAAGERDDE
+170 VFAAAGECNDE
-181 SAGQKGNRATCEHA
+181 
-195 GGAVA
+195 
-200 TESSG
+200 
-205 QISRQEQSIR
+205 
-215 ASLVALTKKA
+215 
-225 RPEQADA
+225 
-232 GSPDRVGRPNQT
+232 
-244 ARLEHTTGM
+244 TTGQAAADSS
-253 QQPDQANRSGQANAS
+253 QQS
-268 APQQTT
+268 A
-274 PGGAKNAI
+274 PGGAKTAI

-372 VFYLSSGFFVTFF
+372 VFYVSSGFFVTFF

-424 TQSSIAAVMIASLI
+424 TQSGIAAVMIASLI
-438 LFVLVSVAFVGA
+438 LFVLVSVAFIGA

-474 PTLEEVQAE
+474 PTPEEVQAE
-483 FVSRSGLTPREE
+483 FISRSGLTPREE

>member
-1 MFSVDRQSFQS
+1 MFSVDRKSFQS

-55 VGFLAYAPISK
+55 VGFLSYAPISK

-74 RAVEAIG
+74 RAVEAVG
-81 AIAALVTIAVAESAL
+81 AIAALVTIAAAESAL
-96 AMQIAGCIGFFLL
+96 AMQIAGCITFFLL

-149 QFVPAGM
+149 QFVPASM

-161 LCVGIAALA
+161 LCVGVAALA
-170 VFAAAGERDDE
+170 VFAAAGECNDE
-181 SAGQKGNRATCEHA
+181 TAGQAA
-195 GGAVA
+195 AD
-200 TESSG
+200 SS
-205 QISRQEQSIR
+205 QQS
-215 ASLVALTKKA
+215 A
-225 RPEQADA
+225 
-232 GSPDRVGRPNQT
+232 
-244 ARLEHTTGM
+244 
-253 QQPDQANRSGQANAS
+253 
-268 APQQTT
+268 
-274 PGGAKNAI
+274 PGGAKTAI

-339 RRYMGFIMFAV
+339 RRYTGFIMFAV

-372 VFYLSSGFFVTFF
+372 VFYVSSGFFVTFF

-424 TQSSIAAVMIASLI
+424 TQSGIAAVMIASLI
-438 LFVLVSVAFVGA
+438 LFVLVSVAFIGA

-474 PTLEEVQAE
+474 PTPEEVQAE
-483 FVSRSGLTPREE
+483 FISRSGLTPREE

-526 TSIYSKTDTQT
+526 TSIYSKTDTPT

>member
-1 MFSVDRQSFQS
+1 MFSVDKQSLQS

-74 RAVEAIG
+74 RAVEAVG

-96 AMQIAGCIGFFLL
+96 AMQIAGCITFFLL

-161 LCVGIAALA
+161 LCVGVAALA
-170 VFAAAGERDDE
+170 VFAAAGEHDGE
-181 SAGQKGNRATCEHA
+181 SAGQAA
-195 GGAVA
+195 AD
-200 TESSG
+200 SS
-205 QISRQEQSIR
+205 QQS
-215 ASLVALTKKA
+215 A
-225 RPEQADA
+225 
-232 GSPDRVGRPNQT
+232 
-244 ARLEHTTGM
+244 
-253 QQPDQANRSGQANAS
+253 
-268 APQQTT
+268 
-274 PGGAKNAI
+274 PGGAKTAI

-328 LAAGVLFDIRE
+328 LAAGMLFDIRE

-396 RTPQLWAGMGRAAN
+396 HTPQLWAGMGRAAN

-424 TQSSIAAVMIASLI
+424 TQSGIAAVMIASLI

-483 FVSRSGLTPREE
+483 FISRSGLTPREE

-500 VTADERPLKQVAD
+500 VTADERPLKKVAD

>member
-30 DSRIGLLISA
+30 DSRIGLFISA

-55 VGFLAYAPISK
+55 VGFLAYALISK

-74 RAVEAIG
+74 RAVEAAG
-81 AIAALVTIAVAESAL
+81 AIAALVSIALTENAF
-96 AMQIAGCIGFFLL
+96 AMQIAGCIAFFLL

-120 ARAFEGSPSLAKGAG
+120 ARVFEGSPSLAKGAG
-135 AAYAAGILLQFLSN
+135 AAYAAGILLQFASN

-156 ADAAV
+156 TDAAV
-161 LCVGIAALA
+161 LCVGVAALA
-170 VFAAAGERDDE
+170 VFAAAGERNGE
-181 SAGQKGNRATCEHA
+181 SAGQKAGEPATPK
-195 GGAVA
+195 
-200 TESSG
+200 SS
-205 QISRQEQSIR
+205 
-215 ASLVALTKKA
+215 
-225 RPEQADA
+225 EQAAAD
-232 GSPDRVGRPNQT
+232 P
-244 ARLEHTTGM
+244 
-253 QQPDQANRSGQANAS
+253 
-268 APQQTT
+268 PQQTA
-274 PGGAKNAI
+274 PGGAKTAI
-282 RAVWLLALV
+282 RAVWFLALV

-424 TQSSIAAVMIASLI
+424 TQSGIAAVMIASLI

-463 AIQAGLAAAAA
+463 VIQAGLAAAAA
-474 PTLEEVQAE
+474 PTLEEMQAE
-483 FVSRSGLTPREE
+483 FISRSGLTPREE

-526 TSIYSKTDTQT
+526 TNIYSKTDTQT

>member
-55 VGFLAYAPISK
+55 IGFLAYAPISK
-66 LAGGRRAL
+66 LARGRRAL
-74 RAVEAIG
+74 RAVEAVG
-81 AIAALVTIAVAESAL
+81 AIAALVAIAATESAL
-96 AMQIAGCIGFFLL
+96 AMQIAGCIAFFLL

-135 AAYAAGILLQFLSN
+135 AAYAAGILLQFASN
-149 QFVPAGM
+149 QFVPGGM

-170 VFAAAGERDDE
+170 VFAAAGERDGE
-181 SAGQKGNRATCEHA
+181 TAGQKGDGITGEHA

-200 TESSG
+200 AKPSG
-205 QISRQEQSIR
+205 QITHQEQANAGSPQQIDC
-215 ASLVALTKKA
+215 
-225 RPEQADA
+225 PEQAAA
-232 GSPDRVGRPNQT
+232 GFPRQ
-244 ARLEHTTGM
+244 
-253 QQPDQANRSGQANAS
+253 S
-268 APQQTT
+268 A
-274 PGGAKNAI
+274 PGGAKTAI

-328 LAAGVLFDIRE
+328 LAAGALFDIRE
-339 RRYMGFIMFAV
+339 RRYMGFVMFAV
-350 TVLSTISILAVEAGA
+350 TVLSTISILAVEVGA
-365 SPVIGLI
+365 SPEIGLI

-424 TQSSIAAVMIASLI
+424 TQSGIAAVMIASLI

-463 AIQAGLAAAAA
+463 AIRAGLAAAAA
-474 PTLEEVQAE
+474 PTLEETQAE
-483 FVSRSGLTPREE
+483 FISRGGLTPREE

-526 TSIYSKTDTQT
+526 TNIYSKTNTQT

>member
-30 DSRIGLLISA
+30 DSRIGLFISA

-74 RAVEAIG
+74 RAVEAVG
-81 AIAALVTIAVAESAL
+81 AIAALVTITVAESAL
-96 AMQIAGCIGFFLL
+96 AMQITGCIAFFLL
-109 GSLGAEAHWSM
+109 GSLSAEAHWSM

-161 LCVGIAALA
+161 LCVGVAALA
-170 VFAAAGERDDE
+170 VFAAAGERDGE
-181 SAGQKGNRATCEHA
+181 SAGQKCDKTPGKHA
-195 GGAVA
+195 GGPVA
-200 TESSG
+200 PESSG
-205 QISRQEQSIR
+205 RITRQEQSIR
-215 ASLVALTKKA
+215 ASLAALTKKA

-232 GSPDRVGRPNQT
+232 GSSRQAAPDSAKT
-244 ARLEHTTGM
+244 ATC
-253 QQPDQANRSGQANAS
+253 
-268 APQQTT
+268 
-274 PGGAKNAI
+274 
-282 RAVWLLALV
+282 AVWLLALV

-328 LAAGVLFDIRE
+328 LAAGALFDIRE

-385 TTTFLQLAPRM
+385 TTTFLQLAPHM

-424 TQSSIAAVMIASLI
+424 TQSGIAAVMIASLI

-463 AIQAGLAAAAA
+463 AIKAGLAAAAA
-474 PTLEEVQAE
+474 PTLEEMQAE
-483 FVSRSGLTPREE
+483 FISRSGLTPREE

-500 VTADERPLKQVAD
+500 VAADERPLKQVAD

-526 TSIYSKTDTQT
+526 TNIYSKTDTQT

>member
-30 DSRIGLLISA
+30 DSRIGLFISA

-74 RAVEAIG
+74 RAAEAVG

-96 AMQIAGCIGFFLL
+96 AMQITGCIAFFLL
-109 GSLGAEAHWSM
+109 GNLGAEAHWGM
-120 ARAFEGSPSLAKGAG
+120 AHAFEGSPSLAKGAG

-161 LCVGIAALA
+161 LCVGVAALA
-170 VFAAAGERDDE
+170 VFAAAGERDGE
-181 SAGQKGNRATCEHA
+181 SAGQKCDKTPGEHA
-195 GGAVA
+195 GGPVA
-200 TESSG
+200 PESSER
-205 QISRQEQSIR
+205 I
-215 ASLVALTKKA
+215 T

-232 GSPDRVGRPNQT
+232 GSSRQAAPDSAKT
-244 ARLEHTTGM
+244 ATC
-253 QQPDQANRSGQANAS
+253 
-268 APQQTT
+268 
-274 PGGAKNAI
+274 
-282 RAVWLLALV
+282 AVWLLALV

-328 LAAGVLFDIRE
+328 LAAGALFDIRE

-424 TQSSIAAVMIASLI
+424 TQSGIAAVMIASLI
-438 LFVLVSVAFVGA
+438 LFVLVSVAFIGA

-474 PTLEEVQAE
+474 PTPEEVQAE
-483 FVSRSGLTPREE
+483 FISRSGLTPREE

>member
-30 DSRIGLLISA
+30 DSRIGLFISA

-55 VGFLAYAPISK
+55 VGFLAYALISK
-66 LAGGRRAL
+66 LAGGRRAP
-74 RAVEAIG
+74 RAIEAVG
-81 AIAALVTIAVAESAL
+81 AIAALITIAATESSL
-96 AMQIAGCIGFFLL
+96 AMQIAGCIAFFLL

-120 ARAFEGSPSLAKGAG
+120 ARAFEGSSSLAKGAG
-135 AAYAAGILLQFLSN
+135 AAYAAGILLQFASN

-156 ADAAV
+156 ASAAM
-161 LCVGIAALA
+161 LCVGVAALA
-170 VFAAAGERDDE
+170 VFAAAGEQGCVT
-181 SAGQKGNRATCEHA
+181 AGQK
-195 GGAVA
+195 
-200 TESSG
+200 
-205 QISRQEQSIR
+205 Q
-215 ASLVALTKKA
+215 
-225 RPEQADA
+225 
-232 GSPDRVGRPNQT
+232 
-244 ARLEHTTGM
+244 
-253 QQPDQANRSGQANAS
+253 QANADPSRQTAPDS
-268 APQQTT
+268 AKPT
-274 PGGAKNAI
+274 I

-328 LAAGVLFDIRE
+328 LAAGALFDIRE

-424 TQSSIAAVMIASLI
+424 TQSGIAAVMIASLI

-474 PTLEEVQAE
+474 PTLEEMQAE
-483 FVSRSGLTPREE
+483 FISRSGLTPREE

-526 TSIYSKTDTQT
+526 TNIYSKTDTQT

>member
-30 DSRIGLLISA
+30 DSRIGLFISA
-40 EGVVGAQAMILGASV
+40 EGVVSAQAMILGASV
-55 VGFLAYAPISK
+55 VGFLAYALISK

-74 RAVEAIG
+74 RAVEAAG
-81 AIAALVTIAVAESAL
+81 AIAALITIAATESSL
-96 AMQIAGCIGFFLL
+96 AMQIAGCIAFFLM

-120 ARAFEGSPSLAKGAG
+120 AHAFEGSSSLAKGAG
-135 AAYAAGILLQFLSN
+135 AAYAAGILLQFASN

-156 ADAAV
+156 TDAAV
-161 LCVGIAALA
+161 LCVGVAALA
-170 VFAAAGERDDE
+170 VFAAAGERNGE
-181 SAGQKGNRATCEHA
+181 SAGQKAGEPATPK
-195 GGAVA
+195 
-200 TESSG
+200 SS
-205 QISRQEQSIR
+205 
-215 ASLVALTKKA
+215 
-225 RPEQADA
+225 EQAAAD
-232 GSPDRVGRPNQT
+232 P
-244 ARLEHTTGM
+244 
-253 QQPDQANRSGQANAS
+253 
-268 APQQTT
+268 PQQTA
-274 PGGAKNAI
+274 PGGAKTAI

-424 TQSSIAAVMIASLI
+424 TQSGIAAVMIASLI

-483 FVSRSGLTPREE
+483 FISRSGLTPREE